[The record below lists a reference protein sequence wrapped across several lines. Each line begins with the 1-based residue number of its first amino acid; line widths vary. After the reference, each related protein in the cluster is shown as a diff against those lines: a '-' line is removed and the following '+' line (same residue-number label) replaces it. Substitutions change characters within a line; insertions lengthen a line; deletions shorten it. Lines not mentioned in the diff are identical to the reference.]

1 LGFVFLCVGVFGG
14 GFAVEAPGHLLGR
27 DVTPFLVLGRT
38 AVGTVRVGVV
48 VEARVFVI
56 SRDVPR
62 QGAA

>member
-1 LGFVFLCVGVFGG
+1 M
-14 GFAVEAPGHLLGR
+14 EAPGHLLGR